1 MGLSVP
7 VVAIVIL
14 DRLIRVTG
22 CLQYRRCVIKRA
34 LHKGSMQADFSTTAS
49 GLQWRAEY
57 ERKLVAHRIETGL

>member
-49 GLQWRAEY
+49 VL
-57 ERKLVAHRIETGL
+57 